1 MREMAQVFQRDGH
14 TRALA
19 DRMVEF
25 SEIKEI
31 LGVSG
36 FLSLR
41 EEVSRGP

>member
-1 MREMAQVFQRDGH
+1 MAQVFKRDGH
-14 TRALA
+14 TSALA
-19 DRMVEF
+19 G
-25 SEIKEI
+25 EIKEI